1 MPKLSLPKVR
11 KRALLCFI
19 GMFALAY
26 FLEYH
31 LGTIHALR
39 QLEVFFQEERLLD
52 WGFPLYRIGNSSS
65 LSAATWGIE

>member
-39 QLEVFFQEERLLD
+39 QLEVFFSRRKVTGLGLS
-52 WGFPLYRIGNSSS
+52 PL
-65 LSAATWGIE
+65 